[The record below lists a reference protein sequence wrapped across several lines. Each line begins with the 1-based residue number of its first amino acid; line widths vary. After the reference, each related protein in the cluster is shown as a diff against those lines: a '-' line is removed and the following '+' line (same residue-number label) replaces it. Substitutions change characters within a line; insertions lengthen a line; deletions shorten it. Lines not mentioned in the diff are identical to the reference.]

1 MINYTFPNP
10 EYFYLLLL
18 LIPITVWYIFKERKS
33 YAAYQVSSL
42 KAFSKGTSRWRI
54 YLRHILFLFRL
65 LALALLVAVIA
76 RPQSSNSWETQT
88 SEGIDIIIAL
98 DISGSMLA
106 RDFKPD
112 RIEVAK
118 EQAIRFVNNRPN
130 DRIGL
135 VIYAGESFTQ
145 CPLTT
150 DHAVLIN
157 LIGNVQTGMIN
168 DGTAIGSGLATSINR
183 LKDSEAKSKVI
194 VLLTD
199 GVNNAGSIDPF
210 TAAEISKTFGIRVY
224 TIGIGTRG
232 EAPYPVQTPFG
243 VQYQTMKTEIDED
256 LLRQIAN
263 VTNGQYFRATNK
275 QALSEIYDQID
286 AMEKTTI
293 EVKEWSKKQEQ
304 YLNLALLAMA
314 FILSEFLLRFTF
326 LRIVI

>member
-1 MINYTFPNP
+1 MFNYTFANP
-10 EYFYLLLL
+10 EYFYLLFL
-18 LIPITVWYIFKERKS
+18 LIPVIAWYIFRERKS
-33 YAAYQVSSL
+33 YASYQVSSL
-42 KAFSKGTSRWRI
+42 KAFSKGASRWRI
-54 YLRHILFLFRL
+54 YFRHILFVLRL
-65 LALALLVAVIA
+65 LALSLLVGVIA

-118 EQAIRFVNNRPN
+118 EQAIRFVNNRTN

-183 LKDSEAKSKVI
+183 LRDSEAKSKVI
-194 VLLTD
+194 ILLTD

-210 TAAEISKTFGIRVY
+210 TAAEICKTFGIRVY

-263 VTNGQYFRATNK
+263 VTNGLYFRATNK

-286 AMEKTTI
+286 AMEKTLI

-304 YLNLALLAMA
+304 YLNMALLALA
-314 FILSEFLLRFTF
+314 FILLEFLLRFTF
-326 LRIVI
+326 LRTAL